1 MWNASSLKNIQVRC
15 VAYSPDSRRI
25 ASVSRGTIRIWNVE
39 THECIDTFD
48 TIEILCGINLSGLDF
63 SFADIDGESKRIL
76 YQNGA
81 KVTKEED

>member
-1 MWNASSLKNIQVRC
+1 MRC

-39 THECIDTFD
+39 THECVD

-63 SFADIDGESKRIL
+63 SFADIDERSMKIL
-76 YQNGA
+76 YQNGV

>member
-39 THECIDTFD
+39 THECVD
-48 TIEILCGINLSGLDF
+48 TIEILCGIDLSGPDF
-63 SFADIDGESKRIL
+63 SLADIDGESKRIL